1 MEIGEGEKRGRVNM
15 VIDLVQEA
23 NRKEDRKYK
32 GPHCRPEQGPAVH
45 SLLTWP
51 KTPARWARIRPNS
64 LVEGVCVS
72 RNLAQALDVLAGL
85 GT

>member
-15 VIDLVQEA
+15 VMDLVQEA

-32 GPHCRPEQGPAVH
+32 GPHRTPERVAAVL

-51 KTPARWARIRPNS
+51 KTPARWARIRPNI
-64 LVEGVCVS
+64 LPLAACVPS
-72 RNLAQALDVLAGL
+72 AGQPWPQ
-85 GT
+85 